1 MNFLLNEQHQQ
12 FAKEVQQFAK
22 QHIIP
27 FIPRM
32 EKDEFPK
39 GILEQMATKG
49 WLGITL
55 PKQYGGLEMDFISYI
70 LAIKEISKV
79 SATVGV
85 ILSVHTSVGTN
96 PIFYLGTDEQK
107 ERFVKP
113 LASGNYL
120 GAFCLTEAQAG
131 SDAFNL
137 KTTAT
142 KVEDGFILN
151 GSKMFITNGE
161 IADTYIVFAKTNE
174 KEISAFI
181 VEKNTPG
188 FIFGKNER
196 KMGLHGSKTVQLF
209 FENMKIPKENLL
221 GEIGQ
226 GFKIAMSQL
235 DTGRIGIAAQS
246 LGIAEAVV
254 ERVKEILRGQS
265 LSQSQLFAIANMET
279 SVEAAKLLVFQAA
292 YKKQN
297 GLSCSKEA
305 SMAKLFASK
314 TAVINSQLAIDLVG
328 LEAIK
333 EEEPLSRYFRDTK
346 ITQIYEGTSEVQK
359 MVILKNI

>member
-12 FAKEVQQFAK
+12 FVQEVQQFAK
-22 QHIIP
+22 QQITP
-27 FIPRM
+27 FISRM
-32 EKDEFPK
+32 EQDEFPK
-39 GILEQMATKG
+39 DILKQMAIKG

-55 PKQYGGLEMDFISYI
+55 PKQYSGLEMDFLSYI

-96 PIFYLGTDEQK
+96 PIYYFGTEKQK
-107 ERFVKP
+107 EQFVKP
-113 LASGNYL
+113 LARGDYL

-161 IADTYIVFAKTNE
+161 MAHTYIVFAKTAE

-188 FIFGKNER
+188 LIFGKNER

-209 FENMKIPKENLL
+209 FENMKIPASNLL

-246 LGIAEAVV
+246 LGIAEATV
-254 ERVKEILRGQS
+254 ERVKELLHSQK
-265 LSQSQLFAIANMET
+265 LSQSQAFKIADMET
-279 SVEAAKLLVFQAA
+279 SVEAAKLLVYQAA
-292 YKKQN
+292 YKKQA
-297 GLSCSKEA
+297 GLPCSKEA
-305 SMAKLFASK
+305 SIAKLFASQ
-314 TAVINSQLAIDLVG
+314 TAVTNSQLAMDIVG
-328 LEAIK
+328 LDAVK
-333 EEEPLSRYFRDTK
+333 EEEPLSRYFRDAK

-359 MVILKNI
+359 IVILKNI